1 MIEIRSVTEK
11 EDAQVRE
18 MIASILESE
27 FLPEEKAFFSTD
39 IEHVSRNYAGNGE
52 VFFIARD
59 QNKIVGT
66 VGIKREDERVSLLRR
81 VFVRPEYRG
90 RKIGSQLITRAI
102 EFCQREG
109 YEEMVFKTTS
119 RMKEAIKL
127 CEANGFTKKMRIE
140 LGGLELLKFTIY
152 LGRKNRGGKDHV
164 GETDGKEKGR

>member
-1 MIEIRSVTEK
+1 MIEIRPVTEK
-11 EDAQVRE
+11 EDVHVKE
-18 MIASILESE
+18 MIVTILESE
-27 FLPEEKAFFSTD
+27 FSPEEKAFFSTD
-39 IEHVSRNYAGNGE
+39 IEHVSRNYAGDGE
-52 VFFIARD
+52 VFFIATD

-66 VGIKREDERVSLLRR
+66 IGIKREDERNALLRR

-90 RKIGSQLITRAI
+90 RKIGSQLITKAI

-109 YEEMVFKTTS
+109 YEEIVFKTTS

-152 LGRKNRGGKDHV
+152 LGRKNRGAKEHA
-164 GETDGKEKGR
+164 GENDGKEKGR